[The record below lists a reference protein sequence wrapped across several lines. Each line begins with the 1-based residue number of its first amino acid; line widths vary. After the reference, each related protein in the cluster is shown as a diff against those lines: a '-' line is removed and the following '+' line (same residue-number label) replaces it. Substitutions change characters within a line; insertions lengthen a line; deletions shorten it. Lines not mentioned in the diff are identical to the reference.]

1 MNEFSA
7 VILSFN
13 YTSGINL
20 MGKFTC
26 VAKTYLK
33 LGMIKQK
40 CIDSVTP
47 PGVGSVCSPLISSE
61 MRLFSLQGYL
71 VGSSTVRC
79 LSGIHVLFFRM
90 PIVILYIRL

>member
-1 MNEFSA
+1 MC
-7 VILSFN
+7 
-13 YTSGINL
+13 GKNL
-20 MGKFTC
+20 LEMRYDK
-26 VAKTYLK
+26 AKVHY
-33 LGMIKQK
+33 
-40 CIDSVTP
+40 SVTP

-79 LSGIHVLFFRM
+79 LSGIHVLCFRM